1 MINFACILNEEVEG
15 TDGSGIGYTVLAVS
29 CDLVH
34 WNRMKEP
41 WLSHSPENPEAA
53 DHAVAW
59 VADVITVGDEE
70 FIYYGGYSGG
80 HKNFDDRTIN
90 LARLRKDGFLSR
102 DAGKEG
108 GRLLTK
114 VLRMRGEELTVNAD
128 VSGILRLRVLDPS
141 GKPLAGFGEG
151 EVEPIRGD
159 ATDHTVM
166 TKGDLASLAG
176 RPVRLEFFLRDAEF
190 YGFELHETR

>member
-1 MINFACILNEEVEG
+1 
-15 TDGSGIGYTVLAVS
+15 
-29 CDLVH
+29 
-34 WNRMKEP
+34 MKEP
-41 WLSHSPENPEAA
+41 WLPHSPENPEAA

-102 DAGKEG
+102 DAGREG
-108 GRLLTK
+108 GRLVTK
-114 VLRMRGEELTVNAD
+114 VLRMRGEELTVKAN
-128 VSGILRLRVLDPS
+128 VSGVLRLRVLDPS
-141 GKPLAGFGEG
+141 GNPLAGFGED
-151 EVEPIRGD
+151 ETAPIRGD
-159 ATDHTVM
+159 ATDHAFKA
-166 TKGDLASLAG
+166 KGDLTSLTG